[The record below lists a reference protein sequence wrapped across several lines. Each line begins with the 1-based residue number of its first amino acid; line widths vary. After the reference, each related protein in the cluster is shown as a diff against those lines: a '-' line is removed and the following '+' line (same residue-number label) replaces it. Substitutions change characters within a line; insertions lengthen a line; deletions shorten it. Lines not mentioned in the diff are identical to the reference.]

1 MRLLLGTG
9 GGLVPRR
16 RPSGRRRGA
25 PATILVLALVSLKS
39 PRSARAYESVVVRA
53 ARAPIGYELELEPHL
68 VLGANPPG
76 PGAGS
81 GVGVGVRGSL
91 VIAPDGF
98 LRGVNDSVA
107 LGIGLDY
114 GHYYGSWAI
123 NGYRD
128 QCLSFSP
135 GPNGTSICT
144 AVTSNGGTYNY
155 LFVPAVMQWNFWL
168 TERFSAFAEPGLTLY
183 FLSNHGLEA
192 SPALFVGGRFR
203 IGDRI
208 TLTAR
213 LGYPTSAFGISFMM

>member
-1 MRLLLGTG
+1 MRFLLGTG
-9 GGLVPRR
+9 GGVGPAR
-16 RPSGRRRGA
+16 RPPGRRGCA
-25 PATILVLALVSLKS
+25 PATILVLALASLTS
-39 PRSARAYESVVVRA
+39 PRIARAYESVVRE
-53 ARAPIGYELELEPHL
+53 ARAPIGYAFELEPHL
-68 VLGANPPG
+68 VLGSNPPG
-76 PGAGS
+76 AGAGS
-81 GVGVGVRGSL
+81 GVGVGVRGNM

-114 GHYYGSWAI
+114 GHYYASWAI

-128 QCLSFSP
+128 QCLSFQP
-135 GPNGTSICT
+135 GPDGTSICT

-168 TERFSAFAEPGLTLY
+168 TERLSAFAEPGLTLY
-183 FLSNHGLEA
+183 FISNHGFDA

-203 IGDRI
+203 IADRI

-213 LGYPTSAFGISFMM
+213 LGYPTFAFGVSFMM